1 MQKLCGR
8 SEIARTALVNAEL
21 KNGVNQLTKQWRDLN
36 TAYENFARKKI
47 EFAQE
52 IARIWSQAQE
62 LDKESNSDA
71 NQNHFREQL
80 REIIQSDNKSILSKW
95 VGIGSRAEDLLPYAN
110 SLPPQRDSLYAL
122 STAIDKKKPI
132 QRWIDSGKLS
142 SESTVREVLALS
154 TTKKAKKK
162 EAKKQRTVSVT
173 LEFSGNYQKAAQ
185 LLAQLILEKDIA
197 SVSSDKAF
205 RSALA
210 EELGKDAFLSL
221 ADKVKCL
228 EK

>member
-1 MQKLCGR
+1 M
-8 SEIARTALVNAEL
+8 ARTALVNAEL
-21 KNGVNQLTKQWRDLN
+21 RIGVSQLTKQWKELN
-36 TAYENFARKKI
+36 SAYENFARKKI

-62 LDKESNSDA
+62 LDRESDSKA

-95 VGIGSRAEDLLPYAN
+95 VGIGSRAKELLPYAN

-132 QRWIDSGKLS
+132 QKWIESGKLS
-142 SESTVREVLALS
+142 TESTVREVLALS
-154 TTKKAKKK
+154 TPKKTKKT
-162 EAKKQRTVSVT
+162 EAKRQRSVSVT
-173 LEFSGNYQKAAQ
+173 IEFSGNYQRAAE
-185 LLAQLILEKDIA
+185 LLSQVISEDDVV

-205 RSALA
+205 KSALA
-210 EELGKDAFLSL
+210 QELGRNAFTSV
-221 ADKVKCL
+221 ADKVK
-228 EK
+228 

>member
-1 MQKLCGR
+1 M
-8 SEIARTALVNAEL
+8 ARTALVNAEL
-21 KNGVNQLTKQWRDLN
+21 KVGVSQLTKQWKELN
-36 TAYENFARKKI
+36 SAYENFARKKI

-62 LDKESNSDA
+62 LDRESDSEA

-95 VGIGSRAEDLLPYAN
+95 VGIGSRAQELLPYAN

-132 QRWIDSGKLS
+132 QKWIESGKLS
-142 SESTVREVLALS
+142 TESTVREVLALS
-154 TTKKAKKK
+154 TPKKTKKT
-162 EAKKQRTVSVT
+162 EAKKQRSVSVT
-173 LEFSGNYQKAAQ
+173 IEFSGNYQRAAE
-185 LLAQLILEKDIA
+185 LLSQVISENDVL

-205 RSALA
+205 KSALA
-210 EELGKDAFLSL
+210 QELGRDAFTSV
-221 ADKVKCL
+221 ADKVK
-228 EK
+228 